1 MGLCLAISAGAR
13 EVCVDAGQCKTV
25 KDDWLYPL
33 PKGTPA
39 SSWQVVGAIPGRR
52 AGAEAGPR
60 TATRT
65 AELEATDGV
74 EVGVDSPASR
84 KESDRPGSG
93 LGSDLMRLKIREQC
107 TSSLWASI
115 FSVLVMNARLKADP
129 PSSKF

>member
-1 MGLCLAISAGAR
+1 MTGFTLCQRAR
-13 EVCVDAGQCKTV
+13 TQ
-25 KDDWLYPL
+25 
-33 PKGTPA
+33 A

-65 AELEATDGV
+65 AELEAMDGV
-74 EVGVDSPASR
+74 EVGDDSPASR

-93 LGSDLMRLKIREQC
+93 LGSDLKRLKIHEQC

-115 FSVLVMNARLKADP
+115 SSMSVMNAHLTRP
-129 PSSKF
+129 TPSSNNHTISSASQSLP